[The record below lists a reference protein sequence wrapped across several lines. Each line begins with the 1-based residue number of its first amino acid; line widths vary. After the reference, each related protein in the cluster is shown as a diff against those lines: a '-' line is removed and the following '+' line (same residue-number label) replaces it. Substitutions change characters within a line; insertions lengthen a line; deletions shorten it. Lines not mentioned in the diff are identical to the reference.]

1 MATTLSIEILNLM
14 MSVYVTNC
22 DHRRSLFFLVYQLSL
37 VDVTSTQDAISKSVA
52 SV

>member
-1 MATTLSIEILNLM
+1 MATTLSIEIL

-22 DHRRSLFFLVYQLSL
+22 DHRRSLFFFLVYQLSL
-37 VDVTSTQDAISKSVA
+37 VEVTSTQDAISKSVA